1 MKSYLT
7 NRKQRVRVNNNL
19 SYWETIIAGV
29 PQGSI
34 LGPLLFN
41 IFLNDLFL
49 FVSNSHISNYADD
62 NTLYALGDNLKS
74 VKENLLIDFQIVS
87 DWFYENYMVLNADK
101 CHFMCLGKNTEEE
114 TFTFNEIV
122 MKNSKEEKILGVIID
137 NKLSFKSHIKE
148 LCKKAS
154 QKLAA
159 LSRLSGYLNSNEKQL
174 VFNSVLKSQFNYCP
188 LVWMFCS
195 RNSNNMINKIHER
208 ALRVVQNDFNSD
220 FDSLL
225 QNSNDICNHHRN
237 IQTLLIEVFKIKNE
251 LAPPIMDSMF
261 TRRENP
267 YNLRNFREF
276 EMERKRTVKYG
287 TESITYRSPQLWDL
301 LPEDLKQMSS
311 LSQFK
316 KEVRQWICSNCPCRL
331 CKRFVPNVG
340 FL

>member
-1 MKSYLT
+1 M
-7 NRKQRVRVNNNL
+7 
-19 SYWETIIAGV
+19 
-29 PQGSI
+29 
-34 LGPLLFN
+34 FN

-49 FVSNSHISNYADD
+49 FISKSHISNYADD
-62 NTLYALGDNLKS
+62 NTLYALGDNLED
-74 VKENLLIDFQIVS
+74 VKGNLLLDFQIVS
-87 DWFYENYMVLNADK
+87 DWFYENYMVLNAEK

-114 TFTFNEIV
+114 TFIFNGIV
-122 MKNSKEEKILGVIID
+122 MRNSKEEKILGVIID
-137 NKLSFKSHIKE
+137 NKLSFKSHIND

-154 QKLAA
+154 KKLAA
-159 LSRLSGYLNSNEKQL
+159 LSCLSRFLNNSEKKL

-195 RNSNNMINKIHER
+195 RTSNNMINMIHER
-208 ALRVVQNDFNSD
+208 ALRVVQNDFTSD
-220 FDSLL
+220 LDILL

-261 TRRENP
+261 ARRENP

-276 EMERKRTVKYG
+276 EMERKTTVKYG
-287 TESITYRSPQLWDL
+287 IESISYRSPQLWEL
-301 LPEDLKQMSS
+301 LPEDLKSMSS

-316 KEVRQWICSNCPCRL
+316 KGVRQWICSDCPCRL
-331 CKRFVPNVG
+331 CKRFVPNLG